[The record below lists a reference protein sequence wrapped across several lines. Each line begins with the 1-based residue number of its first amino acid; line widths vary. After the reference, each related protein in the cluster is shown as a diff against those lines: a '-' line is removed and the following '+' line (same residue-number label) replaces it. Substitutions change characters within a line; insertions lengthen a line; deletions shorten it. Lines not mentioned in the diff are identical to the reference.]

1 MYVKIIIYLLS
12 ILCLYCA
19 GVTFCTPFE
28 NVPKISS
35 ENYFQLYK
43 VILIF
48 SSKNITFKSNYQW
61 RLLNGIPKILVEE
74 TVIVPKSNKSEQEKK
89 SSEIN
94 EFYDDGF
101 CDLEYQSCL
110 DLPGLEY
117 ERHGGVFKI
126 VFNYTNGNVTFFSKR
141 LWKPT
146 VTSELLKMSVRS
158 YRIFLNSYL
167 QE

>member
-1 MYVKIIIYLLS
+1 MYVRIIFYLLS
-12 ILCLYCA
+12 ILCLYCT
-19 GVTFCTPFE
+19 GVAFCTPFE
-28 NVPKISS
+28 NGPKISS

-43 VILIF
+43 VILMF

-117 ERHGGVFKI
+117 ERHAVFKI
-126 VFNYTNGNVTFFSKR
+126 VFNYTNGNVTFFSKK

-146 VTSELLKMSVRS
+146 VTPEWSKMSVRS
-158 YRIFLNSYL
+158 YHIFLNSSL